1 MEASGNEYVAQLL
14 DRAAN
19 LIQDLESETSGA
31 EDQGSEAKA
40 WLQEYHQEKARFGQ
54 PLGSP
59 GYAAAAKDYRAA
71 HPDTVD
77 GTGNADLPGSNQA
90 RHRGAPDADTRLTGE
105 GGEGGDT
112 LDYENAT
119 LTELQDAARRRGLP
133 SSGTKADI
141 RERLEDDDR
150 DANAEG

>member
-1 MEASGNEYVAQLL
+1 MEAHPNEYVAQLL

-19 LIQDLESETSGA
+19 LITDGRDGGIESWG
-31 EDQGSEAKA
+31 DQASE
-40 WLQEYHQEKARFGQ
+40 WLQEYHAEKARFGQ

-59 GYAAAAKDYRAA
+59 AYSDAVQAARGEDVPVQQREARRAA
-71 HPDTVD
+71 GTDTAD
-77 GTGNADLPGSNQA
+77 GGS
-90 RHRGAPDADTRLTGE
+90 
-105 GGEGGDT
+105 EGGDQ
-112 LDYENAT
+112 LDYDTAT